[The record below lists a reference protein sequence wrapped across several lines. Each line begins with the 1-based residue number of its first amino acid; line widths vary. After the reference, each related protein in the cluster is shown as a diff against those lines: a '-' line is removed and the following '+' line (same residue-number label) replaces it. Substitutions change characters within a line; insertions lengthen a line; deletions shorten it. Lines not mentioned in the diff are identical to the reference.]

1 MRWFEASI
9 TAVALSLQLC
19 SCSGD
24 DDPQASIATAVTAP
38 SIAVMTDASGVVGIL
53 PDVSCS
59 VAFNDDDKTALVVIS
74 NQGWSESERGS
85 VLRFKGVA
93 WVFDGEARRVAA
105 SEVAPEDVPEPV
117 LTDVSILYQAPREI
131 DGRLTDGLAVSFTL
145 DSHRVTFVPL
155 HTVLCG
161 TTESVDLSDQP
172 ESVVSTKTVY
182 AIDIDPSVGA
192 AMMTV
197 SEPRVDLGGRRI
209 LKKMELRS
217 LGVEFYAGGYRLS
230 ADVAVPYMGGVARR
244 DYEVRDLVVD
254 VSLFDESTLS
264 YVTSAGYSVKA
275 YFEGV
280 YMR

>member
-1 MRWFEASI
+1 MRWYEASI
-9 TAVALSLQLC
+9 AAVALLLPLC

-53 PDVSCS
+53 PDASCS
-59 VAFNDDDKTALVVIS
+59 VAFNDDEKTALVVIS
-74 NQGWSESERGS
+74 NQGWSESGQGS
-85 VLRFKGVA
+85 ILRFNDVD

-105 SEVAPEDVPEPV
+105 PVVAPEGVPDPV
-117 LTDVSILYQAPREI
+117 LTDVSIVYQAPREI
-131 DGRLTDGLAVSFTL
+131 DGRMTDGLAVSFTS
-145 DSHRVTFVPL
+145 DSHRVTFIPL

-161 TTESVDLSDQP
+161 TTESVDLGDQS
-172 ESVVSTKTVY
+172 ESVVSTETVY
-182 AIDIDPSVGA
+182 KIDVDPSADA
-192 AMMTV
+192 AVMTV
-197 SEPRVDLGGRRI
+197 SEPRFDLGGRVAPDS
-209 LKKMELRS
+209 MELRS

-230 ADVAVPYMGGVARR
+230 ADVAVPYMSGVARR

-254 VSLFDESTLS
+254 VNLFGESTIS

-275 YFEGV
+275 YFEEV